1 MKLFILFTLLF
12 FNFGHL
18 AFAQKKN
25 ITIVIDAGHGGT
37 DPGHLSANTNHLPEK
52 ALNLI
57 IANKV
62 GAYIDK
68 YLTNINVIY
77 TRTSDTYVSLDD
89 RVFKANNS
97 NADYFI
103 SIHCNANDKKT
114 IHGTESHVHN
124 LQSKKSV
131 EFARVFEKEFSSRAG
146 RHSRGVKD
154 SEDRE
159 HSLQV
164 LKYTK
169 MTSVLIECGFL
180 TNEKEANYLNTTN
193 GQDILASAIFRGI
206 RTFAQKEHPDINFI
220 KAKETQKANYRIQ
233 IMSSK
238 EWIDTDSKIFKRL
251 DMKVTR
257 VMLNTKNPWKY
268 IYYVGNYDSL
278 EAANKDLPTIRKKGF
293 PDALPVKSS
302 E

>member
-1 MKLFILFTLLF
+1 MKLFILFIVFLF
-12 FNFGHL
+12 GIGSICN
-18 AFAQKKN
+18 AQKKN
-25 ITIVIDAGHGGT
+25 ITIVIDAGHGGS
-37 DPGHLSANTNHLPEK
+37 DPGHLSADSIHLPEK

-62 GAYIDK
+62 GSYIDK
-68 YLTNINVIY
+68 YLTNINIVY
-77 TRTSDTYVSLDD
+77 TRTADTYVSLDD
-89 RVFKANNS
+89 RVFKANS
-97 NADYFI
+97 INADYFI
-103 SIHCNANDKKT
+103 SIHCNANDKKI

-131 EFARVFEKEFSSRAG
+131 EFARIFEKEFSTRAG

-154 SEDRE
+154 TEDRE

-180 TNEKEANYLNTTN
+180 TNVKEANYLNTTN

-206 RTFAQKEHPDINFI
+206 RTFVQKEHPSINFI
-220 KAKETQKANYRIQ
+220 KAKETPKAKYRIQ

-251 DMKVTR
+251 DMTVTR

-268 IYYVGNYDSL
+268 IYYVGDYNSL
-278 EAANKDLPTIRKKGF
+278 EEANKDLPNIRQKGF
-293 PDALPVKSS
+293 PDALPVKTT